1 MSTKIIGITYNGI
14 NEDRATKLKALCE
27 SYGFTPKFAPSN
39 TGSAFYEDCE
49 IIFGT
54 PKPAWMA
61 DYKNLKWLQTSSAGV
76 DAYCRP
82 GILSEDVLLTNAKGG
97 YGIGIAEHLM
107 MQLLMLMKNS
117 VAYHHQQLEQKWQSL
132 GAVRGL
138 YGAVVTVVGLGD
150 IGGEFAKRAK
160 AFGAV
165 VRGVKRVATDKPEYV
180 DDLYTTEQLDIA
192 LKDADVVALC
202 LPNTAATDN
211 ILNADRIAALKQG
224 AFVLNVGRGS
234 AIDEEALVG
243 ALNNG
248 HLGGAG
254 LDVTRVEP
262 LPAGKS
268 LWTAKNTIISP
279 HVSGGITYDLTID
292 RVIEVFTD
300 NLKDYA
306 EGKPFK
312 RLVNRKE
319 GY

>member
-14 NEDRATKLKALCE
+14 NEERAANLKALCE
-27 SYGFTPKFAPSN
+27 SYGFIPKFAPSN
-39 TGSAFYEDCE
+39 TGSEFYEDCE
-49 IIFGT
+49 VIFGT

-61 DYKNLKWLQTSSAGV
+61 SYKNLKWLQTSSAGV
-76 DAYCRP
+76 DAYCHP

-107 MQLLMLMKNS
+107 MQLLMLLKNS

-138 YGAVVTVVGLGD
+138 YGSVVTVVGLGD

-180 DDLYTTEQLDIA
+180 DELYATEDVDAA
-192 LKDADVVALC
+192 LKGADVVALC
-202 LPNTAATDN
+202 LPNTPTTDN
-211 ILNADRIAALKQG
+211 ILNAQRIAALKQG
-224 AFVLNVGRGS
+224 AIVLNVGRGS
-234 AIDEEALVG
+234 AIDEQALV
-243 ALNNG
+243 AVLNSG

-262 LPAGKS
+262 LPAGDP

-279 HVSGGITYDLTID
+279 HVSGGVTFDLTID
-292 RVIEVFTD
+292 RVIGVFTD